1 MSIYEYD
8 EEEHIRMERE
18 DAFAEGRIEGRIEG
32 VVHTARKFNATEKE
46 IIKQLMQEFTI
57 DEVKAKEFLDAVE

>member
-18 DAFAEGRIEGRIEG
+18 DAFAEGRIEG

-46 IIKQLMQEFTI
+46 IIKQLMQEFAI